1 VAEFLSAEWIGE
13 LATAVAGYGGFDSI
27 GAEVVIDQVVQLD
40 GGGELRYRV
49 RLFPGGG
56 EVTTDPSASAAAL
69 RAADLVLV
77 TDSSTAR
84 ELHRGRLRAQDALA
98 AGALKVRG
106 SPERIARSAEALAAL
121 SAASAPVRA
130 RTTFADEAADAGPG
144 QQ

>member
-1 VAEFLSAEWIGE
+1 MAEFLSAEWIGE

-56 EVTTDPSASAAAL
+56 EVTTDPSAAA
-69 RAADLVLV
+69 
-77 TDSSTAR
+77 
-84 ELHRGRLRAQDALA
+84 LRAQDALA